1 MWKVFLMIGFLF
13 YASHASEQLAKQRG
27 CIACHEV
34 NTKKVGP
41 SYKDIANKYA
51 GRADALDYLAE
62 KTLKGSTGVWGT
74 VPMPPQKIPEA
85 EAKEI
90 AKWIMSLK

>member
-1 MWKVFLMIGFLF
+1 MWKVFLLIGLLL
-13 YASHASEQLAKQRG
+13 YTSYASEQLARQKG

-41 SYKDIANKYA
+41 SYKDIAKKYA
-51 GRADALDYLAE
+51 DRADAVDYLAE
-62 KTLKGSTGVWGT
+62 KTLKGSMGVWGN